1 MTISSVSSAGNHG
14 CAPATP
20 PPVAGT
26 LVQPTAAPHLLFINE
41 VLPHPSSH
49 WNCSEQ
55 GTSEA
60 SKDAW
65 VELYN
70 PQSQAFDLYTVH
82 SSFDT
87 GPNTTRAYFPVGAAI
102 PAHGFLVIFPT
113 VSLSGPLFPAD
124 GSFTLRLL
132 IGDTLV
138 DQVTLIPLVSDTSYS
153 RMPDGGSTWVVTDT
167 PTIDA
172 SNVPP
177 TPTPKP
183 TR

>member
-82 SSFDT
+82 SSLDS
-87 GPNTTRAYFPVGAAI
+87 GPNTTRSYFPLGTAI
-102 PAHGFLVIFPT
+102 AAHGFLVIFPPT
-113 VSLSGPLFPAD
+113 SIFAQLSSTA
-124 GSFTLRLL
+124 GSSTLRLL

-138 DQVTLIPLVSDTSYS
+138 
-153 RMPDGGSTWVVTDT
+153 
-167 PTIDA
+167 
-172 SNVPP
+172 
-177 TPTPKP
+177 
-183 TR
+183 